1 MPNKGK
7 HIRRTLET
15 QLDAP
20 TPAVD
25 RGIWSCPLLN
35 DAARA
40 LYRSRLM
47 VPPNAVW
54 LAAEI
59 LCYQIDLSRP
69 VSKQLV
75 LLSAA

>member
-1 MPNKGK
+1 MPSKGK

-15 QLDAP
+15 QLDVP
-20 TPAVD
+20 TPAVN

-47 VPPNAVW
+47 VPPDAVW
-54 LAAEI
+54 LAAET
-59 LCYQIDLSRP
+59 LSYQIDLSRP

-75 LLSAA
+75 LLTAA